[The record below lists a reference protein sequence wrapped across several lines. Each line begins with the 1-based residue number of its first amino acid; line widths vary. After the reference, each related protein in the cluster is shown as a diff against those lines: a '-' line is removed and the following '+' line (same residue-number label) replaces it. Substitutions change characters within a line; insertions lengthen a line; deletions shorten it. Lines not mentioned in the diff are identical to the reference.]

1 MLQETRSGER
11 SPAHLH
17 DQYDDGWHQHRRVP
31 NQIANLLACAAARE
45 GSSLFRTSGRGAN
58 KALRDGI
65 FLELVEALP
74 ADDTAL
80 HT

>member
-1 MLQETRSGER
+1 MTAGTSIVV
-11 SPAHLH
+11 
-17 DQYDDGWHQHRRVP
+17 WP